1 MANYSKAFNFRG
13 GFQVD
18 TDVLVVRGEKVG
30 IGSTTPVEVLDVNG
44 IIKARGLKIDSTE
57 DVDLTK
63 ASIGILTV
71 RESMTV
77 GVSTLDNHGCIIS
90 IGSGIITSTLDSVG
104 LVTYYGDGRF
114 LQGLPT
120 SQWLDVDIG
129 LGYTSIYAQGNVGVD
144 TVDPRYKFQVGG
156 VPFVIPAGLGTTP
169 FRFNQ
174 EGVGIQSGCV
184 YISDDLRVGGGVSVT
199 GTIGV
204 GQTINVDGNIGVSSN
219 LTVVGFVSAYEFI
232 GIGSQISLINADN
245 IAIGS
250 IGSMRYGDTIVTKE
264 VYANRFIGTAT
275 MAEDLV
281 PEAQINIDIVRA
293 NEVDAITRFI
303 STEGKLQIGSD
314 APVNDVSDIDVFR
327 SSGNS
332 TISGVATVASARV
345 FVGRERP
352 AVGNREYGGI
362 RYGGDPID
370 SPSTPSDL
378 DLVNYSTGNLNSY
391 LHSGSGG
398 STTGSFRW
406 IYGQTDRILASLNK
420 DGRLS
425 LFGNSVSGNVN
436 LSVVGLSTFEDI
448 RAETASVV
456 GLTTIGG
463 DLTVY
468 GTLNIEGNIGV
479 STDLTF
485 GGGATFDGDVF
496 INDDPIAGQ
505 TGIKLG
511 ADGVIS
517 ASNGIDLVFGG
528 NKVFSV
534 DPSGGV
540 LAEGN
545 VTSNGN
551 ISASTGTI
559 SGDTVQATG
568 TLSGPSFTDSGTT
581 ATAGGNLNVTGKV
594 DTNTLESNVSSI
606 GVADATSIDV
616 SGGTEITSSTITVDN
631 LVVNNNFSGAFTLAG
646 PVGVS
651 GNITVS
657 GDVSATNVIATNGT
671 FDSITTDDA
680 SINTVLTAVTFDQE
694 ITVTNGT
701 STIGDLAITNNL
713 DVSGS
718 IDSPVVTTE
727 TINSGTSAILVN
739 ADINCGGVV
748 GAGAS
753 FAGEVECDTISL
765 TSNIIKTLFGSVE
778 MSLFGGN
785 LEFIVRDTN
794 DSRIGIGTVELS

>member
-30 IGSTTPVEVLDVNG
+30 IGSTSPVEVLDVNG
-44 IIKARGLKIDSTE
+44 IVKAKGLKIDSTQ

-77 GVSTLDNHGCIIS
+77 GVSSLENHGCIIA

-144 TVDPRYKFQVGG
+144 TIDPRYKFQVGG
-156 VPFVIPAGLGTTP
+156 VPFVIPAGLGTLP

-184 YISDDLRVGGGVSVT
+184 YISDDLRVGGGVSIS

-281 PEAQINIDIVRA
+281 PEAQINIDIARA
-293 NEVDAITRFI
+293 DEVDAITRFI

-314 APVNDVSDIDVFR
+314 TPVNDVSDIDLFR
-327 SSGNS
+327 SSGNA
-332 TISGVATVASARV
+332 TVSGVATIASARV

-352 AVGNREYGGI
+352 SVGNREYGGI
-362 RYGGDPID
+362 RYGGDIGD
-370 SPSTPSDL
+370 APSTPSDL
-378 DLVNYSTGNLNSY
+378 DVVNYSTGNLNSY

-398 STTGSFRW
+398 ATTGSFRW
-406 IYGQTDRILASLNK
+406 IYGQTDRILAELNK
-420 DGRLS
+420 DGKFS

-448 RAETASVV
+448 RAETANVV

-468 GTLNIEGNIGV
+468 GTLNIAGNIGV
-479 STDLTF
+479 ATDLTF
-485 GGGATFDGDVF
+485 GGGATFNGDV
-496 INDDPIAGQ
+496 IITDDPLNGG

-511 ADGVIS
+511 ADGVIT
-517 ASNGIDLVFGG
+517 ASNGINLVFGG
-528 NKVFSV
+528 NQVFGV
-534 DPSGGV
+534 TPSGGIV
-540 LAEGN
+540 ANGTIN
-545 VTSNGN
+545 AQGN
-551 ISASTGTI
+551 IDSAADIT
-559 SGDTVQATG
+559 GDTVTG
-568 TLSGPSFTDSGTT
+568 TTSLIGPSMVNVGSIVSVNGD
-581 ATAGGNLNVTGKV
+581 LQVTG
-594 DTNTLESNVSSI
+594 TSTLNNLESNVSSLGI
-606 GVADATSIDV
+606 ADATSMDFA
-616 SGGTEITSSTITVDN
+616 GGTFIDSSSITVNTLSAAN
-631 LVVNNNFSGAFTLAG
+631 LTGSLV
-646 PVGVS
+646 
-651 GNITVS
+651 VS
-657 GDVSATNVIATNGT
+657 GDLSGVNDITASGIVSAATIQANSGEFNNVT
-671 FDSITTDDA
+671 
-680 SINTVLTAVTFDQE
+680 
-694 ITVTNGT
+694 
-701 STIGDLAITNNL
+701 TNNL
-713 DVSGS
+713 DVDSITSNLQLPNGFDAGS
-718 IDSPVVTTE
+718 TSTVVTLTADNISV
-727 TINSGTSAILVN
+727 TDTFDTDILSVDQVNAKSGAAISFSGDIISTSAIS
-739 ADINCGGVV
+739 ASGDIQ
-748 GAGAS
+748 S
-753 FAGEVECDTISL
+753 
-765 TSNIIKTLFGSVE
+765 
-778 MSLFGGN
+778 GGN
-785 LEFIVRDTN
+785 LIGQALDITTGEIETSFGRVTLSLTN
-794 DSRIGIGTVELS
+794 STTLTITVTEPGQGPKSIDLTLS